1 VSRLIDHPFANRL
14 GLGEAVGGVLIYV
27 HKERELRILTAVT
40 RAWGDRVTIVF
51 PRQGH
56 DAHDPEILATNP
68 AADLTVEHI
77 GDLVDYD
84 LSTLRGRAGAGAAA
98 EPGQRR

>member
-1 VSRLIDHPFANRL
+1 MGDVGRSATGSARGRAADGPASG
-14 GLGEAVGGVLIYV
+14 GLV
-27 HKERELRILTAVT
+27 
-40 RAWGDRVTIVF
+40 
-51 PRQGH
+51 PQGH
-56 DAHDPEILATNP
+56 DAHDPEILTTTP

-84 LSTLRGRAGAGAAA
+84 LSTLRGRAGAGVAA